1 VDEIK
6 ETTRIVLFTPFFF
19 FFFFI
24 FLVHQLCTFIF
35 LVHQFQFSCGFRED
49 DHQRLWC
56 LKHSIYLVE
65 ANLVNF
71 EILMSADK
79 HAVMYPLLQVLQKVT
94 NLQSFQQ
101 EHPYC
106 FTVKAFC
113 FCFTY
118 TSAYTILQC
127 HLQIPSQ
134 KWPLSFTLFHRITLK
149 FFWSRAIII
158 LIIEIT
164 FKHNKKSTYFISF
177 QPLTDVITNKPKFLP
192 G

>member
-1 VDEIK
+1 VDETK
-6 ETTRIVLFTPFFF
+6 ETTRIVLFTIFFF
-19 FFFFI
+19 HLFGASV
-24 FLVHQLCTFIF
+24 VHFIF

-49 DHQRLWC
+49 DHRRLWC

-79 HAVMYPLLQVLQKVT
+79 HAIMYTLLQVLQKVT
-94 NLQSFQQ
+94 NLHSFQQ

-106 FTVKAFC
+106 LIVKAFC

-134 KWPLSFTLFHRITLK
+134 KWPLSFTLFHHITLK

-164 FKHNKKSTYFISF
+164 SKNNKKSTYFISF
-177 QPLTDVITNKPKFLP
+177 QPLTDVITNKPKFYP
-192 G
+192 PK